1 MHVVGGDAFIICKL
15 VVYCPPICSM
25 VNYTFSK
32 LGLNVGCWYHGNKQ
46 AYYGNVTLCQPCMQT
61 NLALVLLSGWEIDG
75 RWGGVEYIGQDDER
89 GDESVCV
96 YVYYMCVT
104 DQDRKTSNGQID
116 FRQSKTRQKDKV
128 MWEQDSIDRKN
139 RSV

>member
-1 MHVVGGDAFIICKL
+1 MSAMHANKSGPGALIWMGDRWEGG
-15 VVYCPPICSM
+15 
-25 VNYTFSK
+25 
-32 LGLNVGCWYHGNKQ
+32 G
-46 AYYGNVTLCQPCMQT
+46 
-61 NLALVLLSGWEIDG
+61 
-75 RWGGVEYIGQDDER
+75 GGVEYIGQDDER